1 MLGAAIIVF
10 RESFEAALL
19 IGIVAA
25 ATRTIAGRSRFVWG
39 GIAAG
44 TLGAIAVAALTGRIA
59 QLFGGMGQELFN
71 AAVLGLAV
79 IMLASHNIWMS
90 VHGAELAAD
99 ARKVGRDVA
108 EGRSTLSAI
117 LVVIAVAVL
126 REGSE
131 TALFLYGLLSA
142 GSTSPGELLT
152 GSVMGLAAGVA
163 VGVVMYAG
171 ILRVPMRWFFA
182 VTSALILLLAAAM
195 AAQMARFL
203 VQGDVLPSLAD
214 PLWDTSSALPANSPL
229 GALLHALMG
238 YDPQPS
244 GMQLLFYVVTA
255 AVIRTGMQLVR
266 RRHPPRVQGRAT
278 A

>member
-19 IGIVAA
+19 IGIIAA
-25 ATRTIAGRSRFVWG
+25 ATRAIPGRGRFVAG
-39 GIAAG
+39 GIGAG
-44 TLGAIAVAALTGRIA
+44 ACGALLVAALTSRIA

-79 IMLASHNIWMS
+79 LMLAWHNIWMS
-90 VHGAELAAD
+90 VHGAELAAG
-99 ARKVGRDVA
+99 ARRVGRDVS
-108 EGRSTLSAI
+108 EGRRALSAI
-117 LVVIAVAVL
+117 LVVIAIAVL

-131 TALFLYGLLSA
+131 TALFLYGLVSA
-142 GSTSPGELLT
+142 GSASRSELL
-152 GSVMGLAAGVA
+152 GGASLGLIAGIG
-163 VGVVMYAG
+163 VGVIMYAG
-171 ILRVPMRWFFA
+171 IVRVPMRWFFA

-214 PLWDTSSALPANSPL
+214 PVWDTSHALPGNSPV

-244 GMQLLFYVVTA
+244 GMQLVFYLVTA
-255 AVIRTGMQLVR
+255 GTIWFGMQLVR
-266 RRHPPRVQGRAT
+266 RRQLPGASSRA
-278 A
+278 AA